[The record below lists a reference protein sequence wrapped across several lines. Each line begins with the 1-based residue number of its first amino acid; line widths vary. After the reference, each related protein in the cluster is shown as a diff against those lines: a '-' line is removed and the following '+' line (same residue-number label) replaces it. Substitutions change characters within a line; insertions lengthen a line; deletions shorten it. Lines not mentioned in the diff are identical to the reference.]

1 MSYTS
6 ERAEIRFGCGLMS
19 KQSLAPDAGAFLG
32 RLTSA
37 DTVAARYPIER
48 FDVFQTRIAQERQSG
63 RMARDMGSERA
74 SKAAARARRDL
85 RKEAQTDA
93 MRWMGHTLLRR
104 ATTADGFRE
113 RLTAFWADHFTV
125 IGKGGL
131 LRYGAMPYV
140 EQAIRP
146 HVAGSLGDM
155 LRAVATAPMMLIY
168 LDQDR
173 SAGPNSA
180 RARSGRGGVNEN
192 LAREMLELHTV
203 GLGAGYD
210 QNDVIELAHLLA
222 GLSVSVEEGF
232 VFRRNA
238 TEPGAETVLG
248 VSYGADG
255 PGRLEDV
262 MAALDD
268 LARHPATAEHLARKL
283 AVHFVG
289 DNPAPGLVAA
299 MASAYREGQGDLMAV
314 YAAMLDH
321 PAAWE
326 GPGNVKRPVDFVGS
340 ALRALRVDRLPL
352 RQSAKFDMLLHQPLM
367 LMGQPWDR
375 PEGPDGW
382 PEADDDWITPQ
393 RLAGRLQWALNV
405 PPVLLNRLPDPREFV
420 RDVLAPGV
428 PEELLFA
435 ARAAETR
442 AEGIAVILSS
452 PAFQRM

>member
-1 MSYTS
+1 
-6 ERAEIRFGCGLMS
+6 
-19 KQSLAPDAGAFLG
+19 
-32 RLTSA
+32 
-37 DTVAARYPIER
+37 
-48 FDVFQTRIAQERQSG
+48 
-63 RMARDMGSERA
+63 
-74 SKAAARARRDL
+74 
-85 RKEAQTDA
+85 
-93 MRWMGHTLLRR
+93 
-104 ATTADGFRE
+104 
-113 RLTAFWADHFTV
+113 
-125 IGKGGL
+125 
-131 LRYGAMPYV
+131 
-140 EQAIRP
+140 
-146 HVAGSLGDM
+146 
-155 LRAVATAPMMLIY
+155 
-168 LDQDR
+168 
-173 SAGPNSA
+173 
-180 RARSGRGGVNEN
+180 
-192 LAREMLELHTV
+192 
-203 GLGAGYD
+203 
-210 QNDVIELAHLLA
+210 
-222 GLSVSVEEGF
+222 
-232 VFRRNA
+232 
-238 TEPGAETVLG
+238 
-248 VSYGADG
+248 
-255 PGRLEDV
+255 

-299 MASAYREGQGDLMAV
+299 MASAYRDGQGDLMAV

-405 PPVLLNRLPDPREFV
+405 PPVLLDRLPDPRDFV

-435 ARAAETR
+435 AHAAETR

>member
-6 ERAEIRFGCGLMS
+6 ERAEIRFGCGLMP
-19 KQSLAPDAGAFLG
+19 KQSLAPDAGSFLQ
-32 RLTSA
+32 RLSA
-37 DTVAARYPIER
+37 ADNVASRYPIEH
-48 FDVFQTRIAQERQSG
+48 FDAFQARIAEEQQSR
-63 RMARDMGSERA
+63 RMARDMGTERA

-85 RKEAQTDA
+85 RKDAQTDA

-113 RLTAFWADHFTV
+113 RLVAFWADHFTV
-125 IGKGGL
+125 IGKGGM

-146 HVAGSLGDM
+146 HVARSFGDM
-155 LRAVATAPMMLIY
+155 LRAVASAPMMLIY

-289 DNPAPGLVAA
+289 DDPAPGLVAA
-299 MASAYREGQGDLMAV
+299 MASAYRDGQGDLMAV

-326 GPGNVKRPVDFVGS
+326 GLGNVKRPVDFVGS

-405 PPVLLNRLPDPREFV
+405 PPVLLDRLPDPRDFV

-428 PEELLFA
+428 PEELAFA

-452 PAFQRM
+452 PTFQRM